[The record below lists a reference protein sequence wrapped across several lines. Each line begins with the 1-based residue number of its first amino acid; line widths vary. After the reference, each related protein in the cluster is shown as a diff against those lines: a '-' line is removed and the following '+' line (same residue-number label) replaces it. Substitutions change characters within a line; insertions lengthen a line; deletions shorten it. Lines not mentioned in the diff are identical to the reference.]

1 MAPTASVKDPASS
14 LAFPS
19 AEVEARL
26 RCELEKAAAEGQV
39 LRPDW
44 EPSLDSLRMVSAL
57 ATLEGLFDFDLRP
70 ERIVRRGGYTSVEEG
85 VEDMLE
91 GLRSEWQARQ

>member
-1 MAPTASVKDPASS
+1 
-14 LAFPS
+14 
-19 AEVEARL
+19 
-26 RCELEKAAAEGQV
+26 
-39 LRPDW
+39 
-44 EPSLDSLRMVSAL
+44 MVSAL